1 MLTLADGQRLAG
13 EIGSSGDVAAW
24 VSPWCAPRPL
34 GASLDGIASITFTPD
49 AAPTASDQDALVLRN
64 GDRIDGIVDSI
75 DAKTVTIDRGP
86 SGKVTVELAT
96 VASITLLAQ
105 PVPPAGAR
113 VWMVDGSVVDGP
125 TVHWMGTDYLQL
137 PGIAGSKTNVFTVP
151 RRLVTAFRSDPA
163 AVTALAEQR
172 AEVRA
177 PVLGGTAL
185 VGAPVVAVFPGVPA
199 SCTLRA
205 MVFRDATARAA
216 GSPDL
221 VIRQGGKEVL
231 RRTLAP
237 TDERV
242 EVAVPLAGG
251 AFELELARTDG
262 QLAGTFAVLERAMLV
277 PR

>member
-1 MLTLADGQRLAG
+1 METNDLKSILQAEIDDSIGFIESETVEQRKQALEAYLRQPYGNEVEGKSQIVTG
-13 EIGSSGDVAAW
+13 EVAEA
-24 VSPWCAPRPL
+24 
-34 GASLDGIASITFTPD
+34 
-49 AAPTASDQDALVLRN
+49 
-64 GDRIDGIVDSI
+64 IDGALPSLVRIFTGMGLAPI
-75 DAKTVTIDRGP
+75 DVQG
-86 SGKVTVELAT
+86 
-96 VASITLLAQ
+96 
-105 PVPPAGAR
+105 
-113 VWMVDGSVVDGP
+113 
-125 TVHWMGTDYLQL
+125 
-137 PGIAGSKTNVFTVP
+137 
-151 RRLVTAFRSDPA
+151 
-163 AVTALAEQR
+163 
-172 AEVRA
+172 
-177 PVLGGTAL
+177 
-185 VGAPVVAVFPGVPA
+185 PVVAVFPGVPA